1 MELQVFE
8 ENEVKGGLQEKR
20 GSEAWMDSLG
30 SLERLESREDLG
42 LLVWQDCR
50 ERREMWGLQDPLV
63 CQALWCRGKA

>member
-1 MELQVFE
+1 
-8 ENEVKGGLQEKR
+8 
-20 GSEAWMDSLG
+20 MDSLG